1 MDTYRKKAAAP
12 DLSFSVDDI
21 PEKGRRGA
29 IREYL
34 TEMMHVEVDQLDE
47 DAPFQYKA
55 GLRFLPDVS
64 FGPSYSSGVVT
75 TRTRQLLKDGQDD
88 LMLVAPQA
96 RMTIQMP
103 NRDDI
108 VIDPGSAVLVSQARE
123 MRIILHEAA
132 ANWAVRMPHRSLA
145 RMLVGLGSAPV
156 LALPKETPMM
166 GLLRC
171 YQRILES
178 EPLTHPA
185 EQEMMSRHLQEII
198 AGTVKHSGAFIHEA
212 EDNTLAAIRLRA
224 IKADIDAYLGNV
236 NLDLEFIAARQKVT
250 PRYIRKLFE
259 REGTSFS
266 DYLRRARLS
275 RVYSMLIDPRNNDR
289 TINSIAHECGFPEAS
304 TMNRAFREEY
314 QMTPSDVRKRN

>member
-1 MDTYRKKAAAP
+1 MDTDGKKAAAP
-12 DLSFSVDDI
+12 ALSFSVDDI

-29 IREYL
+29 LREYL
-34 TEMMHVEVDQLDE
+34 TEMMHVEVEQLDE
-47 DAPFQYKA
+47 DAPFQYRA
-55 GLRFLPDVS
+55 GLRFLPEIS
-64 FGPSYSSGVVT
+64 YGPAYSSGVVT
-75 TRTRQLLKDGQDD
+75 HRTRQLLKDGHDD

-108 VIDPGSAVLVSQARE
+108 VIDPGSAVLISQARE
-123 MRIILHEAA
+123 MRLVLHETAA
-132 ANWAVRMPHRSLA
+132 TWAVRMPHRTLA

-171 YQRILES
+171 YRRILED

-198 AGTVKHSGAFIHEA
+198 AGTVKHSGAFIREM
-212 EDNTLAAIRLRA
+212 EDNTLTAVRLRA
-224 IKADIDAYLGNV
+224 IKADIDDHLGNV
-236 NLDLEFIAARQKVT
+236 NLDLEWIALRQKVT

-266 DYLRRARLS
+266 DHLRRARLA
-275 RVYSMLIDPRNNDR
+275 RVYSLLIDPRNNER
-289 TINSIAHECGFPEAS
+289 TISSIAHECGFPEAS

-314 QMTPSDVRKRN
+314 GMTPSDVRRRN